1 MFADYV
7 NLPPNHAPTYS
18 DVSVNPFSA
27 ATGLDMDQYSGA
39 EDRARYPSHMTY
51 PMSPEMGEMDEA
63 TNLRGLYP
71 SGGGGGTGWGDD
83 PTGTGGG
90 TGPSGYGY
98 GAAHGGGA
106 GSYGY
111 HPAHAPVHVP
121 TGGSY
126 SHHATAGSGYGG
138 YAPPPPKIYARPH
151 PTVPTKGFKKKHSTS
166 DSNAST
172 MNALTLLAFFFFVN
186 LLQSCLKEN
195 MEAMN
200 PTVMVMTTNMVRNRN
215 TKLAEMNSREQSSS
229 PASAFTSGA
238 NIVVAPET
246 LVSAGSSSVAAGA
259 PGLAS
264 VTLQT
269 SPYSDGGGG
278 AAAGVSSAVNVGNN
292 FAGGAGV
299 ASSNNHIGNY
309 NNNNHGGSDN
319 GNRQPGEPQYSYGTN
334 GVSSGQQHHGGAAV
348 IQNQHNQ
355 NVHNNNNNQAY
366 GASQHGDTYPFSPTP
381 TIITANRDPRP
392 ELYDP
397 PYLYR
402 NQTINSA
409 TSLNQQHYYQQQLQQ
424 HHQQHQQQRP
434 YPPEQFEEEEYEAQS
449 PQQQPPSQIQQPQQH
464 EHPVHNQFQQ
474 QQQYHEN
481 RPNDN
486 YAHQQQ
492 QTDHHEEYHEHHHN
506 QQPVALPPHDHF
518 QHHYPAHHPQQQS
531 SFQSH
536 QHQSYASHRR
546 PSPPNRGYS
555 EASHPWSYSPASSPF
570 RRGSSNSPLSSYTW
584 SSDSSK
590 GHVSGNN
597 NFGDLDDDDDR
608 RYEDSFYTRS
618 ERKL

>member
-1 MFADYV
+1 MFQDYE

-18 DVSVNPFSA
+18 DVSVNPFLI
-27 ATGLDMDQYSGA
+27 ATGVEMDKYANA
-39 EDRARYPSHMTY
+39 EDRARYPNQMTY
-51 PMSPEMGEMDEA
+51 PMPPEMGEMGDA
-63 TNLRGLYP
+63 TNLHGLYP
-71 SGGGGGTGWGDD
+71 SGGGVGTGWGDD

-90 TGPSGYGY
+90 TGQSGYGY
-98 GAAHGGGA
+98 GPPYGA
-106 GSYGY
+106 GAGGYDY
-111 HPAHAPVHVP
+111 HPAAPVHVP

-238 NIVVAPET
+238 NIVVQPET

-269 SPYSDGGGG
+269 SPYSHAGGGGGG
-278 AAAGVSSAVNVGNN
+278 ASAGVSSAVNVGNN
-292 FAGGAGV
+292 FAGGTGV
-299 ASSNNHIGNY
+299 TSSNNHINNY
-309 NNNNHGGSDN
+309 NNNNYGGINN
-319 GNRQPGEPQYSYGTN
+319 GNHRPAEPQYSYGTN
-334 GVSSGQQHHGGAAV
+334 GLNSGQQNLAGAAV

-355 NVHNNNNNQAY
+355 NVNSNNNNQAY
-366 GASQHGDTYPFSPTP
+366 GANHQGDTYPFSPTP

-392 ELYDP
+392 EFYDP
-397 PYLYR
+397 THLYR

-409 TSLNQQHYYQQQLQQ
+409 TSINQQQHYQQHQQ
-424 HHQQHQQQRP
+424 HHQQRP
-434 YPPEQFEEEEYEAQS
+434 YPPEQFEEEEYEAQA
-449 PQQQPPSQIQQPQQH
+449 PQQQPPSQIQRPQQQ
-464 EHPVHNQFQQ
+464 EHLAHNQFQQ
-474 QQQYHEN
+474 QQHYHEN

-486 YAHQQQ
+486 NAQQQ
-492 QTDHHEEYHEHHHN
+492 QTVHHEDYHEHDHN
-506 QQPVALPPHDHF
+506 QQPPHDHF
-518 QHHYPAHHPQQQS
+518 QHHYPAQHPQHQS
-531 SFQSH
+531 SFHSN
-536 QHQSYASHRR
+536 QHQNYGTNRR

-555 EASHPWSYSPASSPF
+555 EASRPWSNSPVSSPF
-570 RRGSSNSPLSSYTW
+570 RRGSNNSPLSSYTW
-584 SSDSSK
+584 SSDSAK
-590 GHVSGNN
+590 GHVSGSN
-597 NFGDLDDDDDR
+597 NFGGFAEEDDH
-608 RYEDSFYTRS
+608 RYEDTFYTRS
-618 ERKL
+618 DRKL